1 MEKSR
6 GLRIAVFCS
15 ANDGL
20 SPAILAEVEPF
31 TDGLKSRHGEL
42 VYGGGAAGLMG
53 AFANSALRAGL
64 KVYGA
69 ITKRLNDGYEVGHK
83 GLTEL
88 KIVDDLFDRK
98 RYFIDE
104 SDAFFIY
111 PGGFGTLDEALEVLT
126 WKGLGEL
133 DKPIVFVNIDGFWD
147 ETLRSFRDL
156 EKRGAIRSGAWELFE
171 VVRTSEEAWAWWDR
185 SQT

>member
-1 MEKSR
+1 
-6 GLRIAVFCS
+6 S

-156 EKRGAIRSGAWELFE
+156 EKRGVIRPGAWELFE